1 MSTIARSPRPP
12 FVRDAD
18 GGAHAERFLL
28 SAVATVLLIRA
39 FLAATGYPQLGRGG
53 LHIAH
58 MLWGGLAMG
67 VALLAALLSL
77 NRQAKPFAAVVGG
90 IGFGFFIDELGK
102 FITRDYDYFYQPA
115 IALIYIVFV
124 TFFLILRLV
133 FNRSPLSDDDRL
145 AHALT
150 IMKDMAI
157 EDLDVNEKAQAAA
170 LLDRCDP
177 KDPRVALLRSFLDRL
192 AVVPAPAPNA
202 YQRARQWLVARAE
215 HLITR
220 PLFPS
225 VVTGVFVAQ
234 ALAGVVWAF
243 GTARVLWTLYR
254 EPFAQRHLD
263 VGFMEWATIASTLL
277 SAMLVWYGAACLLR
291 SRARAYVAYR
301 RALMIAVLLTQFF
314 VFYDS
319 QLLGLVGL
327 SVNLVQLAAVRYL
340 LARELEPGVA
350 RAG

>member
-1 MSTIARSPRPP
+1 MNTHARRPRPT

-18 GGAHAERFLL
+18 GGAHAERFLV

-39 FLAATGYPQLGRGG
+39 FLAATGYPQLGGG
-53 LHIAH
+53 RLHIAH

-77 NRQAKPFAAVVGG
+77 NRQAKPFAAVAGG

-102 FITRDYDYFYQPA
+102 FVTRDYDYFYQPA
-115 IALIYIVFV
+115 VALIYIVFV
-124 TFFLILRLV
+124 CFFLSLRLV
-133 FNRSPLSDDDRL
+133 FNRSPLSDDERL
-145 AHALT
+145 ANALT

-157 EDLDVNEKAQAAA
+157 EDLDENEKAQATA

-177 KDPRVALLRSFLDRL
+177 KDPRVALLRGFLDRL
-192 AVVPAPAPNA
+192 AVVAAPAPNA
-202 YQRARQWLVARAE
+202 YQRARLWIIARADR
-215 HLITR
+215 LITR

-225 VVTGVFVAQ
+225 MVTGVFIAQ
-234 ALAGVVWAF
+234 AIAGVIWAV

-254 EPFAQRHLD
+254 EPMAQRHLD

-277 SAMLVWYGAACLLR
+277 SALLVWYGAACLLR

-301 RALMIAVLLTQFF
+301 RALLVAVFLTQFF

-327 SVNLVQLAAVRYL
+327 SVNLVQLGAVRYL
-340 LARELEPGVA
+340 LSRELEPGVV